1 MPRPQFLPLRVDG
14 RLQAVALRINET
26 YSASAMMVSS
36 SENIRY
42 LSGFTGSAGVLICR
56 TDDSVL
62 VTDGR
67 YVEQAHVQ
75 VRDSGAQ
82 VRIVEA
88 RTAAATLDAVAA
100 ELMHDAVCLCEA
112 SDLSVESHARYVAAL
127 GKQLVPVTGVVEELR
142 RTKSEAE
149 IQRIAF
155 AAETADSALAEVRD
169 LLVRS
174 MSELITERDVRD
186 ELEYRMRRHG
196 ADGPSYET
204 IVAAGNNAARPH
216 HRPTEQRIREGDSV
230 VIDVGGLV
238 DGYHSDMTRTFLL
251 GQVDPVLQTMFDVV
265 SASQSHGVAAVRA
278 GVLPSEIDHIC
289 RSWITEAGFGPEFVH
304 GTGHGV
310 GLQIHE
316 SPWLRAQSNEPLREG
331 EVVTVEPGVYRV
343 GLGGV
348 RIEDLLLVRAAGST
362 TLTHTPKDSLC
373 LQSRQTI

>member
-1 MPRPQFLPLRVDG
+1 MPRPHFLPLRVDG
-14 RLQAVALRINET
+14 RLEEVASQLAD
-26 YSASAMMVSS
+26 SHAASALIVSS
-36 SENIRY
+36 AVNIRY
-42 LSGFTGSAGVLICR
+42 LTGFTGSAGVLICR
-56 TDDSVL
+56 NDDSVL

-67 YVEQAHVQ
+67 YVEQAQ
-75 VRDSGAQ
+75 AQIRDSGAA

-88 RTAAATLDAVAA
+88 RTAAATLDAVASVLA
-100 ELMHDAVCLCEA
+100 HDANVGCESA
-112 SDLSVESHARYVAAL
+112 DLTVGAHARYVAAL
-127 GKQLVPVTGVVEELR
+127 GREMIPLNGLVEELR
-142 RTKSEAE
+142 RSKSEAE
-149 IQRIAF
+149 VERIVF
-155 AAETADSALAEVRD
+155 AADTADKALADVRD

-174 MSELITERDVRD
+174 MNEPITERDVRD

-204 IVAAGNNAARPH
+204 IVATGPNAARPH
-216 HRPTEQRIREGDSV
+216 HRPTDQLLSEGDAV

-238 DGYHSDMTRTFLL
+238 DGYHSDMTRTYLL
-251 GQVDPVLQTMFDVV
+251 GKVDSVLQTMLDVV
-265 SASQSHGVAAVRA
+265 SEAQQRGVAAVRA
-278 GVLPSEIDHIC
+278 GELPSEIDRIC
-289 RSWITEAGFGPEFVH
+289 RAFITEAGFGPEFVH

-310 GLQIHE
+310 GLNIHE

-373 LQSRQTI
+373 LQSPQTI

>member
-1 MPRPQFLPLRVDG
+1 MSRPHFQPLRVDG
-14 RLQAVALRINET
+14 RLNSVAHLVGEKH
-26 YSASAMMVSS
+26 SATAMVVSS

-42 LSGFTGSAGVLICR
+42 LTGFTGSAGVVICR
-56 TDDSVL
+56 KDDSVL
-62 VTDGR
+62 ITDGR
-67 YVEQAHVQ
+67 YVEQAHSQ
-75 VRDSGAQ
+75 VRESGAD

-88 RTAAATLDAVAA
+88 RTVAATLEAVAS
-100 ELMHDAVCLCEA
+100 ELARNERYICEA
-112 SDLSVESHARYVAAL
+112 ADLSVESHARYEAAI
-127 GKQLVPVTGVVEELR
+127 GKELLPVSGVVEELR

-149 IQRIAF
+149 VERISF
-155 AAETADSALAEVRD
+155 AAQTADKALAEVRE

-174 MSELITERDVRD
+174 MSEPVTERDVRD

-204 IVAAGNNAARPH
+204 IVATGNNAARPH
-216 HRPTEQRIREGDSV
+216 HRPTDQVLREGDSV

-238 DGYHSDMTRTFLL
+238 DGYHSDMTRTYLL
-251 GQVDPVLQTMFDVV
+251 GNVDPVLQTMFEVV
-265 SASQSHGVAAVRA
+265 SESQSRGVRAVKA
-278 GVLPSEIDHIC
+278 GVLPSEIDRMC
-289 RSWITEAGFGPEFVH
+289 REWITEAGFGPEFVH

>member
-14 RLQAVALRINET
+14 RLEEVARHLAD
-26 YSASAMMVSS
+26 SHAASALIVSS
-36 SENIRY
+36 TANIRY
-42 LSGFTGSAGVLICR
+42 LTGFTGSAGVLICR

-67 YVEQAHVQ
+67 YVEQAHAQ
-75 VRDSGAQ
+75 IRDSGAA

-88 RTAAATLDAVAA
+88 RTAAATLDAVAT
-100 ELMHDAVCLCEA
+100 ELAYNAKIGCESA
-112 SDLSVESHARYVAAL
+112 DLTLEAHARYVAAL
-127 GKQLVPVTGVVEELR
+127 GRELIPLSGMVEER
-142 RTKSEAE
+142 RRSKSEAE
-149 IQRIAF
+149 IERITF
-155 AAETADSALAEVRD
+155 AASTADKALADARD

-174 MSELITERDVRD
+174 LNEPISERDVRD
-186 ELEYRMRRHG
+186 ELEYRMRRYG

-204 IVAAGNNAARPH
+204 IVATGANAARPH
-216 HRPTEQRIREGDSV
+216 HRPTDQLLSEGDSV

-238 DGYHSDMTRTFLL
+238 DGYHSDMTRTYLL
-251 GQVDPVLQTMFDVV
+251 GEVDPVLQTMLDVV
-265 SASQSHGVAAVRA
+265 TEAQSRGVAAVRA
-278 GVLPSEIDHIC
+278 GELPSEIDRIC
-289 RSWITEAGFGPEFVH
+289 RTFITEAGFGPEFVH

-310 GLQIHE
+310 GLNIHE
-316 SPWLRAQSNEPLREG
+316 SPWLRAQSNEPLRDG

>member
-1 MPRPQFLPLRVDG
+1 MPRPHFLPLRVDG
-14 RLQAVALRINET
+14 RLEEVARQLAD
-26 YSASAMMVSS
+26 SHAASALIVSS
-36 SENIRY
+36 TVNIRY
-42 LSGFTGSAGVLICR
+42 LTGFTGSAGVLICR
-56 TDDSVL
+56 NDDSGL

-67 YVEQAHVQ
+67 YVEQAQ
-75 VRDSGAQ
+75 AQIRDSGAA

-88 RTAAATLDAVAA
+88 RTAAATLDAVAS
-100 ELMHDAVCLCEA
+100 ELAHDENVGCESA
-112 SDLSVESHARYVAAL
+112 DLTVGAHARYVAAL
-127 GKQLVPVTGVVEELR
+127 GREMIPLNGLVEELR
-142 RTKSEAE
+142 RSKSEAE
-149 IQRIAF
+149 VERIVF
-155 AAETADSALAEVRD
+155 AADTADKALADVRD

-174 MSELITERDVRD
+174 MNEPITERDVRD

-204 IVAAGNNAARPH
+204 IVATGPNAARPH
-216 HRPTEQRIREGDSV
+216 HRPTDQLLSEGDAV

-238 DGYHSDMTRTFLL
+238 DGYHSDMTRTYLL
-251 GQVDPVLQTMFDVV
+251 GKVDSVLQTMLDVV
-265 SASQSHGVAAVRA
+265 SEAQQRGVAAVRA
-278 GVLPSEIDHIC
+278 GELPSEIDRIC
-289 RSWITEAGFGPEFVH
+289 RAFITEAGFGPEFVH

-310 GLQIHE
+310 GLNIHE

>member
-14 RLQAVALRINET
+14 RLEEVARHLAN
-26 YSASAMMVSS
+26 SHAASALIVSS
-36 SENIRY
+36 TINIRY
-42 LSGFTGSAGVLICR
+42 LTGFTGSAGVLICR

-67 YVEQAHVQ
+67 YVEQAQ
-75 VRDSGAQ
+75 AQIRDSGAA

-88 RTAAATLDAVAA
+88 RTAAATLESVATELAHTAKIGCESADLTVDAY
-100 ELMHDAVCLCEA
+100 
-112 SDLSVESHARYVAAL
+112 ARYVAAL
-127 GKQLVPVTGVVEELR
+127 GRELIPLSGMVEER
-142 RTKSEAE
+142 RRSKSEAE
-149 IQRIAF
+149 IERITF
-155 AAETADSALAEVRD
+155 AANTADKALADARD

-174 MSELITERDVRD
+174 MNEPISERDVRD
-186 ELEYRMRRHG
+186 ELEYRMRRYG

-204 IVAAGNNAARPH
+204 IVATGANAARPH
-216 HRPTEQRIREGDSV
+216 HRPTDQLLSEGDSV

-238 DGYHSDMTRTFLL
+238 DGYHSDMTRTYLL
-251 GQVDPVLQTMFDVV
+251 GEVDPVLQTMLDVV
-265 SASQSHGVAAVRA
+265 TEAQSRGVAAVRA
-278 GVLPSEIDHIC
+278 GELPSEIDRIC
-289 RSWITEAGFGPEFVH
+289 RTFITEAGFGPEFVH

-310 GLQIHE
+310 GLNIHE
-316 SPWLRAQSNEPLREG
+316 SPWLRAQSNEPLRDG

-373 LQSRQTI
+373 LQSPQTI